1 MFSPSVQTVWWLGF
15 ASIYEV
21 RFSCLTAWRVTCWE
35 WVAIPE
41 WNKFHIC
48 DRVASLLKWG
58 RDSAAVVFAWSG
70 LFVACLCYLTQ
81 LMQTQSVRLVS
92 PIYCFFTSFTLD
104 HIMLGL
110 FVVVVVVF
118 FILLGLLITFIFLQ
132 RIYKSLQQPSKT
144 YLNRHQSKILIPG
157 LMYPRRPRGS

>member
-15 ASIYEV
+15 TSIYEE

-35 WVAIPE
+35 WVVIPE

-48 DRVASLLKWG
+48 DRVASWLKWG

-70 LFVACLCYLTQ
+70 LFVACLCCLK
-81 LMQTQSVRLVS
+81 QTQSVRLVS
-92 PIYCFFTSFTLD
+92 PIYCFLNLLHWIIYVWFVC
-104 HIMLGL
+104 
-110 FVVVVVVF
+110 FVVAVFF

>member
-21 RFSCLTAWRVTCWE
+21 RFSCLTEWRVTCWE

-48 DRVASLLKWG
+48 DRVASWLKWG

-70 LFVACLCYLTQ
+70 LFVACLCYLKQ

-92 PIYCFFTSFTLD
+92 PIYCFL
-104 HIMLGL
+104 HLLHWIIYVR
-110 FVVVVVVF
+110 FVCFVVVVF